1 MLKHSSKV
9 LKFSKV
15 TAKSRVMEKVIGFE
29 ELGRIRTLYHVLAVH
44 KQI

>member
-15 TAKSRVMEKVIGFE
+15 TAKFKVMEKVIGFE
-29 ELGRIRTLYHVLAVH
+29 ELGRIGTLYHVLAVR
-44 KQI
+44 KQR